1 MLMLFFSSHLCNL
14 ITFMTGLVRVVK
26 QTMMSLG
33 GVVALEL
40 FYF

>member
-1 MLMLFFSSHLCNL
+1 MLFFSSHLCNL

-26 QTMMSLG
+26 QTVMSLG
-33 GVVALEL
+33 GVADCNY